1 MKWLTLSTNKGNDK
15 AMAHLGLITLNK
27 FEGKLNPQENAYS
40 LFKRGAEQGSGQAEP
55 V

>member
-1 MKWLTLSTNKGNDK
+1 MLSTNKGNDN

-27 FEGKLNPQENAYS
+27 FEGKLNPRENTYY
-40 LFKRGAEQGSGQAEP
+40 LFKRGAEQGSRQAEP